1 MEKIKR
7 TFIENC
13 DQEKKD
19 LIFFG
24 WVYEIRELSN
34 IKFILLRDSSGIIQ
48 CTLKKSSKIWEKF
61 NKVSLES
68 LIKIQG
74 NLKKAIVKSS
84 ETTIKNFEIE
94 IIDFE
99 LLNKSEKLPINIIE
113 KEINTSLSKR
123 LDYRFIDMK
132 KPQVKAIFKIQNTI
146 ANSFREFFYN
156 KGFIEIQPPI
166 IIGSSSEGG
175 TELFKLNYFEKKAY
189 LAQSPQLYK
198 QLCAINWEKVF
209 SISPVFRAEKHNTLR
224 HLNESRQMDIELA
237 FADSKKAMEQIENV
251 LKYIV
256 KKINEKN
263 SQEIEL
269 LNVKLK
275 EIKAKY
281 FTFSEIIELMKKEK
295 IKIEKYDLSSEAEK
309 KLGEL
314 YPNTII
320 FVYDWPLPGKP
331 FYIMP
336 KNENE
341 KSKLSEGF
349 DAIYNGIEISS
360 GGQRIHLPKLL
371 IQRLKANKLN
381 PKNFKDYING
391 FKYGAPIH
399 SGWSIGLERL
409 TMALLNLKNIRECC
423 LFPRDRERIIP

>member
-156 KGFIEIQPPI
+156 KG
-166 IIGSSSEGG
+166 
-175 TELFKLNYFEKKAY
+175 L
-189 LAQSPQLYK
+189 
-198 QLCAINWEKVF
+198 
-209 SISPVFRAEKHNTLR
+209 
-224 HLNESRQMDIELA
+224 
-237 FADSKKAMEQIENV
+237 
-251 LKYIV
+251 
-256 KKINEKN
+256 
-263 SQEIEL
+263 
-269 LNVKLK
+269 
-275 EIKAKY
+275 
-281 FTFSEIIELMKKEK
+281 
-295 IKIEKYDLSSEAEK
+295 
-309 KLGEL
+309 
-314 YPNTII
+314 
-320 FVYDWPLPGKP
+320 
-331 FYIMP
+331 
-336 KNENE
+336 
-341 KSKLSEGF
+341 
-349 DAIYNGIEISS
+349 
-360 GGQRIHLPKLL
+360 
-371 IQRLKANKLN
+371 
-381 PKNFKDYING
+381 
-391 FKYGAPIH
+391 
-399 SGWSIGLERL
+399 
-409 TMALLNLKNIRECC
+409 
-423 LFPRDRERIIP
+423 